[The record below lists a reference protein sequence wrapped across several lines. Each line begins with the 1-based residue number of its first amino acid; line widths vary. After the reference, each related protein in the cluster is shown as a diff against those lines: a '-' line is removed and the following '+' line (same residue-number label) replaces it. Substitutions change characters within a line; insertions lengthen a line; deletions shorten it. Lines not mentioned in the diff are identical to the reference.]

1 MDLSCVSL
9 SKNPSMPGRKIF
21 MCLPAGRQSRV
32 EATQLPKGPFTSS
45 SIHDFD
51 LPPLSTDTKRIK
63 EGKKKKRHACKLLVY
78 ICFELCLTHN
88 QKPSIFKG
96 LEILY

>member
-1 MDLSCVSL
+1 
-9 SKNPSMPGRKIF
+9 

-51 LPPLSTDTKRIK
+51 LSPLSTDTKRIK
-63 EGKKKKRHACKLLVY
+63 GGKKKKHAYKLLVY
-78 ICFELCLTHN
+78 MCFKLCLTHN

-96 LEILY
+96 LEIL